1 MTADYSQDIKGN
13 LNKKRAI
20 NRRNVTKRLHLPTFF
35 QICIYVYVCMY
46 DVHKYLHNYSP
57 TQLNLLVSERRHVSS
72 FLERHL
78 QVFYWT
84 NSVLECMY
92 VLQHQIRWV

>member
-1 MTADYSQDIKGN
+1 
-13 LNKKRAI
+13 
-20 NRRNVTKRLHLPTFF
+20 
-35 QICIYVYVCMY
+35 MY

-57 TQLNLLVSERRHVSS
+57 TQLNLLVSERHVSA

-84 NSVLECMY
+84 SNVLECMY
-92 VLQHQIRWV
+92 VSMYVCFTASNKMDVTFVVTVR